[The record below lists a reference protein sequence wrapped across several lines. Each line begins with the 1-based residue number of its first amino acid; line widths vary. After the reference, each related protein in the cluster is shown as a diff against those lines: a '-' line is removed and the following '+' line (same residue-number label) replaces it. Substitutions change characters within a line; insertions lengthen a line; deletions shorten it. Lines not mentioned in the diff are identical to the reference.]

1 MEKKKSDKGNAARG
15 VVTLRG
21 YIITRRRESHSTP
34 VALQPLEISWPM
46 EMREN
51 TRDERQRQEWLAAAA
66 FTGGDQ

>member
-1 MEKKKSDKGNAARG
+1 MEKKKSDKGIAAG
-15 VVTLRG
+15 SVFSG
-21 YIITRRRESHSTP
+21 HITPRRRESHSTP